1 VKGYETI
8 VIMHPDLSEEQ
19 VTGAIAAMSQLIAD
33 NGGTLTKAESWGLKR
48 IAYRVKK
55 QTRGHI
61 LYFLYA
67 GNRKT
72 VDELERTIRIDET
85 AIRYMTVVV
94 DKLEDAA
101 QMKPQLLEDPVTGL
115 AQQEY

>member
-33 NGGTLTKAESWGLKR
+33 NGGTLTKAENWGLKR

-67 GNRKT
+67 GDRKT
-72 VDELERTIRIDET
+72 LNELERNIRINEV
-85 AIRYMTVVV
+85 ALRYMTVVV
-94 DKLEDAA
+94 EKLEDAA
-101 QMKPQLLEDPVTGL
+101 LMKPQLLEDPVQGL